1 MSHENKTVD
10 AKVIS
15 TMTGVSIPERLIVP
29 RSYNLNSH
37 SRQKANRSAKRK
49 MVAFLMSTVLPTS
62 SLFVVPAASADS
74 ISESAPIY
82 GERVEGFPPEFYEA
96 LDNASKES
104 TPEGVAAALFPSD
117 PEAQAEIMPSLRE
130 VEAIQKQHS
139 DSEEVSVRA
148 VPAAILPF
156 IAAIGGCVVGALGGA
171 AASELVSKIRH
182 GHRLEAEERV
192 DALIGGCITGAV
204 PPLLRPVANAAK
216 VPIRNAVLALMIRWY
231 QIT

>member
-1 MSHENKTVD
+1 MS
-10 AKVIS
+10 
-15 TMTGVSIPERLIVP
+15 
-29 RSYNLNSH
+29 RSYILNSQ
-37 SRQKANRSAKRK
+37 SKQKAARSARRK

-62 SLFVVPAASADS
+62 TLSIVPAASADS

-82 GERVEGFPPEFYEA
+82 SERVEGSPPEFYEA

-117 PEAQAEIMPSLRE
+117 PEAQAEILPSLRE
-130 VEAIQKQHS
+130 VEAIQKQYS

-182 GHRLEAEERV
+182 GHRLEAEARV
-192 DALIGGCITGAV
+192 DGLISGCITGAV